1 MKKVLLIEDDETITD
16 ALNFTLGEEGYEVLC
31 AMDGEAG
38 LEKARSEKP
47 DVILLDIM
55 LPKMN
60 GFEVCQALKS
70 DEKFKSIPIIMITG
84 LGDTDN
90 TVKGLSLGADDY
102 VSKPFDFKELL
113 ARLKSHLRMKE
124 LYDIVKTEEEE
135 KSALLDVSQSLAS
148 TMNPHETLYTIVS
161 KIAEVI
167 EVKRCSIIY
176 VDSGNRKGYVMA
188 SHDSKII
195 KHLKVDIEKYP
206 EILQVMRTGQP
217 VVINDVYTD
226 PILFSVRDTLSLIDI
241 KSIMAFPISFK
252 DTLIGTLILRTSRR
266 EAAFNEREIRFC
278 EVISHLAAS
287 PLKNA
292 YLFEILHMEKEKER
306 NGRLEAEDA
315 LQRSEEKFR
324 VLYENIPVPYQ
335 SLDESGRFIE
345 VNAAFLKKLGC
356 SREEII
362 GAWAGDLA
370 APYHVD
376 RFTENFLHF
385 KETGE
390 INDVEVDIKKKDGSI
405 ITVSYTGRIGYD
417 QQGKFKQTHCVWEDV
432 TERKQADEKLK
443 KALAEWDNTFN
454 SISDFVSIHDT
465 EFRIVKAN
473 KALLDF
479 LKKRPEEVIGKHCYE
494 IFHEKNEPWDTCP
507 HAQTM
512 ETNQSKTEVVND
524 PHIGVP
530 LLVTTCPIF
539 DLEGKFT
546 GSVHIAKDITEAKK
560 AEEKLK
566 EAFRELEE
574 KTERL
579 EKFNKLTVGREMD
592 MVRLKREVNALLR
605 ESGKPERYEEAEK
618 IKNGQ

>member
-1 MKKVLLIEDDETITD
+1 MKKVLLIEDDETISN
-16 ALNFTLGEEGYEVLC
+16 ALSFALEEEGYEVLC

-47 DVILLDIM
+47 DIILLDIM

-70 DEKFKSIPIIMITG
+70 DERFKSIPIIMITG

-102 VSKPFDFKELL
+102 VSKPFNFQELI

-135 KSALLDVSQSLAS
+135 KTALLDVSQSLAS
-148 TMNPHETLYTIVS
+148 TMNPHETLFTIVS

-176 VDSGNRKGYVMA
+176 INPSNEEAYVMA
-188 SHDSKII
+188 SHDSKNI

-206 EILQVMRTGQP
+206 EILQVMSTGQP
-217 VVINDVYTD
+217 VIINDVYTD
-226 PILFSVRDTLSLIDI
+226 PILFSVREVLSLIDV
-241 KSIMAFPISFK
+241 KSIMAFPVSYK

-266 EAAFNEREIRFC
+266 ESPFNSREIRFC

-292 YLFEILHMEKEKER
+292 YLFDILHKQKEQER

-335 SLDESGRFIE
+335 SLDENGRFIE
-345 VNAAFLKKLGC
+345 ANDAFLKKLGY
-356 SREEII
+356 SREEVI
-362 GAWAGDLA
+362 GTWFGDLA

-376 RFTENFLHF
+376 RFRENFSHF
-385 KETGE
+385 KEKGE
-390 INDVEVDIKKKDGSI
+390 VNDVEMDIKKKDGSI
-405 ITVSYTGRIGYD
+405 ISVSYTGRIGYD
-417 QQGKFKQTHCVWEDV
+417 QHGGFKQTHCVWEDV

-443 KALAEWDNTFN
+443 KALVEWDNTFN
-454 SISDFVSIHDT
+454 AITDFISIHDT

-473 KALLDF
+473 RTLLGF
-479 LKKRPEEVIGKHCYE
+479 LRKKPEEIIGKYCYE
-494 IFHEKNEPWDTCP
+494 VFHEKNEPWDTCP
-507 HAQTM
+507 HARTM
-512 ETNQSKTEVVND
+512 ESRESRTEEVND

-530 LLVTTCPIF
+530 LLVTTCPVF
-539 DLEGKFT
+539 DNDGKFT
-546 GSVHIAKDITEAKK
+546 GSVHIAKDISERKQV
-560 AEEKLK
+560 EEKLS

-574 KTERL
+574 KTDRL
-579 EKFNKLTVGREMD
+579 EKFNRLTVGREMD

-605 ESGKPERYEEAEK
+605 ESGKPVRYEEAEK
-618 IKNGQ
+618 IK